1 MKPRRG
7 FTVLEL
13 VLATVIASLVLL
25 TAFSLFSAADRSDK
39 RLGARYQSAAD
50 IELTRLAFQNA
61 LSSLVM
67 SSATPPSRAGNNAGN
82 NVAVP
87 VSGDTAGDPNDPN
100 VGLRSGG
107 KSPGANQKPQ
117 PPRLVLAPDDDRSL
131 SGTGMS
137 PQRLEVVVLRS
148 PVPVVRR
155 PEQNLR
161 EEFVRE
167 EASERIDTSSRGG
180 SQAVRGA
187 FMLRPQIDPPAA
199 DVRPDAGDMWE
210 LWWVPL
216 PPAKEDPDAPDPPLS
231 MASGYPLRLCKDIA
245 SLSIKAFREGEWRQA
260 HTATWFQ
267 ELPAYVE
274 IDLRLGNGL
283 AYRWMMEI
291 GYFTGAEVT
300 AGEDEIA
307 RGRDA
312 EGSASGSGAT
322 GSGGAINRQFAR
334 PAATKPAGGGS

>member
-1 MKPRRG
+1 MRTHRG

-67 SSATPPSRAGNNAGN
+67 SSSTPPSRAGNNTGN

-87 VSGDTAGDPNDPN
+87 VSGGNAEDPSDPT
-100 VGLRSGG
+100 SGIRG
-107 KSPGANQKPQ
+107 GGRTPGGSQKPQ
-117 PPRLVLAPDDDRSL
+117 PPRLVLAPDDDRAL
-131 SGTGMS
+131 SGAGMS

-167 EASERIDTSSRGG
+167 EVADRIDTSSRGG

-187 FMLRPQIDPPAA
+187 FMLRPQTDAPAQ
-199 DVRPDAGDMWE
+199 DVRPDAGQMWE

-216 PPAKEDPDAPDPPLS
+216 PPAKEDPEAPDPPLS

-245 SLSIKAFREGEWRQA
+245 SLNIKTFREGEWRQA

-312 EGSASGSGAT
+312 DGSASEAGSGTSGRTT
-322 GSGGAINRQFAR
+322 GRPFAR
-334 PAATKPAGGGS
+334 PAASKPAGGGS